1 MQIHIWTTQLEE
13 INKYLSKMLILCDL
27 CKHFCKAF
35 SFGGENCAIVPM
47 QIYDQGQL

>member
-27 CKHFCKAF
+27 VNISARH
-35 SFGGENCAIVPM
+35 SVLGGENCAIVPM